1 MPQLATSGRPKLLL
15 LGDSLTQISFEGG
28 GWASSLA
35 NRYQRRADVLNRGMS
50 GYNSRWYI
58 RYAEDNDV
66 WNESGNIVLITIFF
80 GANDA
85 ALPDRD
91 PAKHVPIPEYQENL
105 EIIIDNATKSYP
117 NAKILLISPPPVHRG
132 QRLAFQKV
140 SRRFKNY
147 TRNIWQ
153 ETENEPSQSN
163 TLISSFFSFGLNYIV
178 LYCIV
183 LY

>member
-1 MPQLATSGRPKLLL
+1 MPQLAASGRPKLLL
-15 LGDSLTQISFEGG
+15 LGDSLTQIAFEGG

-66 WNESGNIVLITIFF
+66 WNEPGNIVLITIFF

-91 PAKHVPIPEYQENL
+91 PAKHVPIPEYKENL
-105 EIIIDNATKSYP
+105 EMLIDNATKSYP
-117 NAKILLISPPPVHRG
+117 NAKILLISPPPVHRE

-140 SRRFKNY
+140 SRRF
-147 TRNIWQ
+147 
-153 ETENEPSQSN
+153 
-163 TLISSFFSFGLNYIV
+163 
-178 LYCIV
+178 
-183 LY
+183 